1 MPDDPQ
7 VPEKQWTEHIDPER
21 RSMDS
26 ETRYH
31 RQYTVFDSGDAAEAL
46 RIATG
51 FTEPLPVMIA
61 DVFPDSSLQTP
72 PGCRSYGSDGMA

>member
-7 VPEKQWTEHIDPER
+7 VPEMQWTEHIDPER

-26 ETRYH
+26 ETKYH
-31 RQYTVFDSGDAAEAL
+31 RQYTVFDSGDAAAAL
-46 RIATG
+46 
-51 FTEPLPVMIA
+51 FL
-61 DVFPDSSLQTP
+61 DSSLQTP